1 MDPAIEKELAALRKE
16 IESLRAETR
25 AGPAAGASPPAAEG
39 VSLDWDGAAK
49 AWADDLKELVAAM
62 QGAVEAA
69 GKDVAVHPIMGV
81 AAAFAAGVLIGR
93 LTKIG

>member
-1 MDPAIEKELAALRKE
+1 MDPAIEKELAALREE

-25 AGPAAGASPPAAEG
+25 IGQTAGAP
-39 VSLDWDGAAK
+39 K
-49 AWADDLKELVAAM
+49 AWADDFDELVTAM
-62 QGAVEAA
+62 QSALEAA
-69 GKDVAVHPIMGV
+69 GKGVAVHPIVGV

>member
-25 AGPAAGASPPAAEG
+25 AGQTPGASPSAAEG
-39 VSLDWDGAAK
+39 ALPDLDVEPK

-62 QGAVEAA
+62 QSAVETT
-69 GKDVAVHPIMGV
+69 GKGVGVHPVAGV

>member
-1 MDPAIEKELAALRKE
+1 MDPAIKKELAALRDE
-16 IESLRAETR
+16 IAALRSETR
-25 AGPAAGASPPAAEG
+25 AGPAPSASPPAEG
-39 VSLDWDGAAK
+39 ASPDFSGEPK

-69 GKDVAVHPIMGV
+69 GKDVAVHPVMGV

>member
-1 MDPAIEKELAALRKE
+1 MDPAIERELAALRQE

-39 VSLDWDGAAK
+39 ASFDFDGAPK
-49 AWADDLKELVAAM
+49 AWADDLKELLAAM
-62 QGAVEAA
+62 QNAVEAA
-69 GKDVAVHPIMGV
+69 GKDVAVHPIAGV

>member
-1 MDPAIEKELAALRKE
+1 MDPAIEKELAALRDE
-16 IESLRAETR
+16 IASIRAETR
-25 AGPAAGASPPAAEG
+25 AGQAPRASPPAAEG
-39 VSLDWDGAAK
+39 ALPDFPGEPK

-62 QGAVEAA
+62 HSAVEAA
-69 GKDVAVHPIMGV
+69 GKDVAVHPVLGV